1 MSFIKD
7 LITLDVVT
15 VTGDLRVKT
24 NFSDDG
30 DTPGDG
36 TPPALDRY
44 VIDFNSLFGRKGG
57 KTTIRGDLKVIAASH
72 IEVDKDT
79 LTFIS
84 DDLSEGERELIA
96 VHMET
101 VTMAL
106 DSRAAIVARLLPG
119 RLGGGGNGRL
129 NNEEEEV

>member
-1 MSFIKD
+1 
-7 LITLDVVT
+7 
-15 VTGDLRVKT
+15 
-24 NFSDDG
+24 
-30 DTPGDG
+30 
-36 TPPALDRY
+36 

-79 LTFIS
+79 LTFVS
-84 DDLSEGERELIA
+84 DDLNEAERELIA

-106 DSRAAIVARLLPG
+106 DSRAAIVARLLPDRLSANNDG
-119 RLGGGGNGRL
+119 RLPD
-129 NNEEEEV
+129 EDEV